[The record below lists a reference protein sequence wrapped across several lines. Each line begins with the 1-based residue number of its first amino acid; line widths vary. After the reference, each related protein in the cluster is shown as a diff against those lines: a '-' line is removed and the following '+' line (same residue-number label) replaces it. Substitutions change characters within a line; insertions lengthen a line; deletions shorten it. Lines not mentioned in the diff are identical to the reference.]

1 MTEELKPVR
10 CGCGGEAT
18 VRTYGEPETPYCIQC
33 VRCGI
38 TTLGYETE
46 AEAIE
51 AWNKAMGERTTKV
64 EILEMKNTH
73 NKVWKCSNCGQYMHR
88 ANWSREVKYC
98 SHCGARLEWE

>member
-38 TTLGYETE
+38 TTLGFDTE
-46 AEAIE
+46 VEAIQ
-51 AWNKAMGERTTKV
+51 AWNRAMGTNTRRLLEVLVHDATDSQYRDGWNDAMNYVYKGRKV
-64 EILEMKNTH
+64 NISVTGDEE
-73 NKVWKCSNCGQYMHR
+73 
-88 ANWSREVKYC
+88 
-98 SHCGARLEWE
+98 